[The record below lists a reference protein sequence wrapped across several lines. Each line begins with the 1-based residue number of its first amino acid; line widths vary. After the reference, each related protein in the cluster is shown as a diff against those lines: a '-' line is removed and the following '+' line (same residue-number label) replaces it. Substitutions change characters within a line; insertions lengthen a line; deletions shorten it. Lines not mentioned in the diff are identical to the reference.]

1 MIKKN
6 LQYLLFSLL
15 VIGSVSTSEAQL
27 FKKKAKAKAPTEA
40 KPKIDKE
47 QVKKF
52 AAKKLKQTANQTHI
66 KK

>member
-40 KPKIDKE
+40 KPKITAVISKTMSTGLE
-47 QVKKF
+47 LLYCSN
-52 AAKKLKQTANQTHI
+52 KKLKI
-66 KK
+66 

>member
-15 VIGSVSTSEAQL
+15 VIGSISNSEAQL

-40 KPKIDKE
+40 KPKIDKR
-47 QVKKF
+47 VMG
-52 AAKKLKQTANQTHI
+52 
-66 KK
+66 

>member
-15 VIGSVSTSEAQL
+15 VIGSVSNSEAQL

-40 KPKIDKE
+40 KPKIDK
-47 QVKKF
+47 QKQPKF
-52 AAKKLKQTANQTHI
+52 F
-66 KK
+66 